1 MVAEVGVRAP
11 DFELRDQNYQT
22 RSLSDLAGSKAMVV
36 FIPWAFTRTCQ
47 SELCTLRD
55 NRSSLEARGAKVVVI
70 TCDSVASNR
79 RWAKDQGFTFP
90 ILSDHWPHGITAQ
103 AYGCFNPALG
113 VAMRSTYVLD
123 PDAVITEIIAT
134 DQIDQARDF
143 GEYERALT

>member
-22 RSLSDLAGSKAMVV
+22 RTLADLAGAKAMVV

-55 NRSSLEARGAKVVVI
+55 NLSSLEARGAKLAVI

-79 RWAKDQGFTFP
+79 RWAKDQDFTFP
-90 ILSDHWPHGITAQ
+90 ILSDHWPHGATAQ
-103 AYGCFNPALG
+103 AYGCFNPVLG
-113 VAMRSTYVLD
+113 VAMRSTYVLN
-123 PDAVITEIIAT
+123 PDGVITEIIAT
-134 DQIDQARDF
+134 DQIDQARDYAD
-143 GEYERALT
+143 YERALT

>member
-22 RSLSDLAGSKAMVV
+22 RTLADLSGSKAMVV

-55 NRSSLEARGAKVVVI
+55 NLSSLETRGAKVVVI

-79 RWAKDQGFTFP
+79 RWAKDQDFTFP
-90 ILSDHWPHGITAQ
+90 ILSDHWPHGTTAQ
-103 AYGCFNPALG
+103 SYGCFNPALG

-123 PDAVITEIIAT
+123 PEGVITEIIAT

-143 GEYERALT
+143 AEYERALT

>member
-22 RSLSDLAGSKAMVV
+22 RTLADLAGSKAMVV

-55 NRSSLEARGAKVVVI
+55 NLSSLETRGAKVVVI

-79 RWAKDQGFTFP
+79 RWAKDQDFTFP
-90 ILSDHWPHGITAQ
+90 ILSDHWPHGTTAQ
-103 AYGCFNPALG
+103 SYGCFNPALG

-123 PDAVITEIIAT
+123 PEGVITEIIAT

-143 GEYERALT
+143 AEYERALT